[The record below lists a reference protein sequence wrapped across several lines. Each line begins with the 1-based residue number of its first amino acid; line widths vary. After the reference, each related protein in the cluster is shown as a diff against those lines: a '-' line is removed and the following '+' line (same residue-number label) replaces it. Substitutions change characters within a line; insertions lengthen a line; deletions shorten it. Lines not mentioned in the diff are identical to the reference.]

1 MDGHDDH
8 DDGEKERNNIGVG
21 GVVEDENIWWEWEM
35 GRWGLF
41 FELGQDTTIWYNEN
55 IKND

>member
-1 MDGHDDH
+1 MDDDH
-8 DDGEKERNNIGVG
+8 DDGEKVRKNNGVGG

-41 FELGQDTTIWYNEN
+41 FELGQDTTI
-55 IKND
+55 